1 MCGTLYPSVLGT
13 VATTPSFEETS
24 HLREEGASGQKG
36 AGLQVAALCETI
48 SLKIPKSYVMKGN
61 RYPTNWKEIAL
72 AIKESADWKCRHCGT
87 LCRRP
92 GEQKQLAITKT
103 EIARHT
109 LDVHHA
115 NCIPEDNRVENLI
128 PLCKPCHISL
138 HAGRYS
144 NITPG
149 QLSLFEEPLVTKNV

>member
-1 MCGTLYPSVLGT
+1 MERSWHLDDTDPN
-13 VATTPSFEETS
+13 TTPSTV
-24 HLREEGASGQKG
+24 Q
-36 AGLQVAALCETI
+36 
-48 SLKIPKSYVMKGN
+48 MKGN
-61 RYPTNWKEIAL
+61 RYSCDWKEIAL
-72 AIKESADWKCRHCGT
+72 AIKESACWRCRHCCKEC
-87 LCRRP
+87 LRP
-92 GEQKQLAITKT
+92 GQQKQDGLTKNELA
-103 EIARHT
+103 RLT

-149 QLSLFEEPLVTKNV
+149 QLSLFEDESIPFYT